1 MSKPKLVE
9 QAEDLRA
16 AFQAGSDERMMQ
28 ILVGDGMLAE
38 LINAITR
45 ASDRTLTYAS
55 PYISDLAKR
64 VGYLA
69 AEERQ

>member
-1 MSKPKLVE
+1 ML
-9 QAEDLRA
+9 
-16 AFQAGSDERMMQ
+16 Q